1 MDFHDN
7 SFLPFF
13 HATQESLDMSRVCL
27 VTGAS
32 RGIGRSI
39 AQQLAAKGATVVVN
53 YARNEAA
60 AVETL
65 NSLETRGSS
74 LKHSVVQADVSDAAE
89 CKRLVELVVQQHGR
103 LDVLVNNAGIC
114 KDHDVLGVSYEE
126 WQQTVKETMDA
137 NFTGSA
143 NLSYLAVQQF
153 VAQDARDGTTRGGRI
168 VNITSISAYDGELPA
183 PSYASSKAALNI
195 FGQSL
200 ARRLAQQ
207 RILVFSVAPGW
218 VDTDMAYEAVY
229 GPGGAALIA
238 THPLGRVARVD
249 EVGKQV
255 VHFSLDAPEAM
266 TGSVVDLNGASYLR

>member
-1 MDFHDN
+1 
-7 SFLPFF
+7 
-13 HATQESLDMSRVCL
+13 MSRVCL

-218 VDTDMAYEAVY
+218 VETEMAREIVN
-229 GPGGAALIA
+229 GPQAAEVLA
-238 THPLGRVARVD
+238 QHPLGRIARPD
-249 EVGKQV
+249 EVGTEV
-255 VHFSLDAPEAM
+255 SYLALEAPEAM
-266 TGSVVDLNGASYLR
+266 TGCVVDLNGASYLR